1 LLRLLWRNRRSVP
14 SLLLGRPENQ
24 STSWGIPLRC
34 SERCIGN
41 NPIPRWLSTRGSS
54 RSLSFLLSMMCY
66 DAIFLS

>member
-1 LLRLLWRNRRSVP
+1 LLRLLRRNRRSVP

-41 NPIPRWLSTRGSS
+41 NPIPRWLSTVVD
-54 RSLSFLLSMMCY
+54 LIH
-66 DAIFLS
+66 DPE